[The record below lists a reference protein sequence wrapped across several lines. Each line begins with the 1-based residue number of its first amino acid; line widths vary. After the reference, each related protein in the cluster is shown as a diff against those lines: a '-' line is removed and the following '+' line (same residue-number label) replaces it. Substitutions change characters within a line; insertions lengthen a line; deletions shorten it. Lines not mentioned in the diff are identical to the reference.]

1 MKPGQ
6 GKSFNLFV
14 RELAGMI
21 EDQALHERK
30 KYPET
35 YDRPQAS
42 DVVLDEAVVRR
53 ITPAVRRWR
62 IHRHFFKDCDRTDCL
77 HGLVGSD
84 YCQCT
89 SIPEKN
95 KLMSSFLGR
104 YPKAGEIM
112 NYDSFA
118 YEKGF
123 YYSFQ
128 LVKIL
133 LCYEE
138 MDTILRLCAHPDV
151 SFGDWQSCYVFVSS
165 RGSYL
170 I

>member
-1 MKPGQ
+1 
-6 GKSFNLFV
+6 L
-14 RELAGMI
+14 
-21 EDQALHERK
+21 
-30 KYPET
+30 
-35 YDRPQAS
+35 

-62 IHRHFFKDCDRTDCL
+62 VHRQFFRDCDELDCFR
-77 HGLVGSD
+77 GLVGSD

-89 SIPEKN
+89 YIPEEY
-95 KLMSSFLGR
+95 KLMSSFLGPH
-104 YPKAGEIM
+104 PKKGEIM
-112 NYDSFA
+112 DYDTFL
-118 YEKGF
+118 YEKNF

-151 SFGDWQSCYVFVSS
+151 SFRDWESRYIFVRS
-165 RGSYL
+165 RGSL
-170 I
+170 RSDL